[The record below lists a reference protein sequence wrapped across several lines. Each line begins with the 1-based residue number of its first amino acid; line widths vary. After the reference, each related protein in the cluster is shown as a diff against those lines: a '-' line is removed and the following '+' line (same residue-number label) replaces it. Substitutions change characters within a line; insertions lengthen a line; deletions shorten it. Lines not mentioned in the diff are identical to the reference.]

1 MEAEALRQA
10 ERTGT
15 PCKIQYLCKSSDQ
28 GSLFAKCAGP
38 KAKEDKSRVGKK
50 IEEWQKSRQLK
61 R

>member
-15 PCKIQYLCKSSDQ
+15 PARYNTYA
-28 GSLFAKCAGP
+28 SLFAKCAGP